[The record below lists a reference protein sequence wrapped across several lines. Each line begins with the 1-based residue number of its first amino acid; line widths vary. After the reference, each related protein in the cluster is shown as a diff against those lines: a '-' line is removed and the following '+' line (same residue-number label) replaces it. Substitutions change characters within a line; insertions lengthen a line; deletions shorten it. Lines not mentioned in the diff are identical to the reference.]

1 MPQPW
6 TLGNNEV
13 AKILPEFHQRFPDFY
28 DRLKAIN
35 IWRVGTPY
43 GIFKLG
49 EEREPDPDPI
59 LRIDTSDCTVHVL
72 TSIAFSTSSSWIES
86 RDKMIDI
93 LEYLNGDKDE

>member
-1 MPQPW
+1 M
-6 TLGNNEV
+6 G
-13 AKILPEFHQRFPDFY
+13 KILPEFHQRFPDFY

-49 EEREPDPDPI
+49 EERDPDPDPI

-72 TSIAFSTSSSWIES
+72 TSVAFSTSSSWTES
-86 RDKMIDI
+86 REKMIDI
-93 LEYLNGDKDE
+93 HYKPDSRGQKTPTYKTRWH